1 MSDLARL
8 PALLSAAALLI
19 AGMVEAANEGLSAA
33 LFAAGFIMLGAW
45 LVTEIRAHRR
55 DKEDTDGTS

>member
-1 MSDLARL
+1 MSEFARL

-33 LFAAGFIMLGAW
+33 LFAAGFILLGAW
-45 LVTEIRAHRR
+45 LAMEIRAHRR
-55 DKEDTDGTS
+55 KENDDGTA